1 MRGRFCMTV
10 LPVLVTTSTCVHAK
24 TTVSYFSEAII
35 ITTDE
40 RHAGPVDTPADVG
53 RAIEACWRAPHVG
66 DEITVRLSFRRDGS
80 VFGKPFITFR
90 KASADSPDA
99 NAKLSTSIAEG
110 IARCA
115 PLPFTDR
122 FGAEIAGQVFLIR
135 FIAS

>member
-1 MRGRFCMTV
+1 MRGFANTV
-10 LPVLVTTSTCVHAK
+10 VSLLLIMPAFAQAR

-40 RHAGPVDTPADVG
+40 RHVGAIDTPADVG

-66 DEITVRLSFRRDGS
+66 DQVTVRLSFRRDGS

-90 KASADSPDA
+90 QPLAAGPDKNAQLVASIDEA
-99 NAKLSTSIAEG
+99 

-115 PLPFTDR
+115 PLPFTR
-122 FGAEIAGQVFLIR
+122 QFGAEIAGQVFLIR